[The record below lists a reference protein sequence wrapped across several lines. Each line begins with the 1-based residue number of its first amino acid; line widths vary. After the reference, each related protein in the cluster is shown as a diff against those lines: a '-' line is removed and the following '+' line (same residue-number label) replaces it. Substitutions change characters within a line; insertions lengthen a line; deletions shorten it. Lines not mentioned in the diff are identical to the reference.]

1 MERVD
6 TFKEGKVYLVYDAE
20 HHRMAV
26 EKHLQG
32 NFRIY
37 EQLQALSHSYLPKL
51 YAVSYTEDETI
62 VWEEYITGKSLE
74 QIPATEKQVT
84 KWLFEL
90 CDVLR
95 FLHQH
100 HILHRDIKPS
110 NLLLGSDGHIR
121 LIDFDAAR
129 EEKGQAEMDTHLLG
143 TRGYAPPEQYG
154 FAQTDERTDIYA
166 LGITVRELLGEK
178 AEKLRWRHILK
189 KCTALEPKK
198 RYHHVWQITWAIR
211 FGQIRRRLLYP
222 LVLAW
227 LTLVTSFAV
236 WSYAVDTDFRE
247 VMNVVVFTSYRDSVF
262 ATVDIKQIEQSNVK
276 LFVFSRDEKEVYDR
290 LKEKYPNV
298 NFISTGYCT
307 NQGYLLFGMFS
318 RTYNYDTGKTYYNYK
333 GFQGLCYIKG
343 GGEVAIIPPEM
354 CDSYAPAVL
363 KLYHLD
369 VFDTPIL

>member
-37 EQLQALSHSYLPKL
+37 EQLQALSHSYLPQL

-74 QIPATEKQVT
+74 RIPATEKQVT

-129 EEKGQAEMDTHLLG
+129 EEKEQAEMDTRLLG

-154 FAQTDERTDIYA
+154 FAQTDERADIYA
-166 LGITVRELLGEK
+166 LGVTARELLGK
-178 AEKLRWRHILK
+178 AAKKRRWKHILK

-211 FGQIRRRLLYP
+211 FGQIRHRLLYP
-222 LVLAW
+222 LVFTGLA
-227 LTLVTSFAV
+227 LVTGFAV
-236 WSYAVDTDFRE
+236 WGYATDTDVRGA
-247 VMNVVVFTSYRDSVF
+247 MNVVFSSRRALVFD
-262 ATVDIKQIEQSNVK
+262 TVDMKQIEQSNVK
-276 LFVFSRDEKEVYDR
+276 LFVFSGDAKGTYDR

-298 NFISTGYCT
+298 ISTGYCT
-307 NQGYLLFGMFS
+307 NQGYLLFGIFS
-318 RTYNYDTGKTYYNYK
+318 GTYYYDTGETYYK
-333 GFQGLCYIKG
+333 EFHGLCYITEDG
-343 GGEVAIIPPEM
+343 NIVSIPPEK
-354 CDSYAPAVL
+354 CASYAPAVL

-369 VFDTPIL
+369 VFDTNIV

>member
-6 TFKEGKVYLVYDAE
+6 TFKEGKVYLVYDVE

-32 NFRIY
+32 KALIY
-37 EQLQALSHSYLPKL
+37 EQLKALSHSYLPQL

-84 KWLFEL
+84 RWLFEL

-95 FLHQH
+95 FLHRH

-110 NLLLGSDGHIR
+110 NLLLGGDGHIR

-129 EEKGQAEMDTHLLG
+129 EEKAEAESDTRLLG

-198 RYHHVWQITWAIR
+198 RYHHVWQMEWAIR
-211 FGQIRRRLLYP
+211 FGQVRRRLVYP
-222 LVLAW
+222 LVTAW
-227 LTLVTSFAV
+227 LVLVTGFAV
-236 WSYAVDTDFRE
+236 WSYATDTDVHEAINIVLR
-247 VMNVVVFTSYRDSVF
+247 SRRDLIF
-262 ATVDIKQIEQSNVK
+262 DTADMKKIKQSNAK
-276 LFVFSRDEKEVYDR
+276 LYLFSGNAEKIYNR
-290 LKEKYPNV
+290 LKEKYPNA
-298 NFISTGYCT
+298 NLISTGYCSDE
-307 NQGYLLFGMFS
+307 GYLLFGVFS
-318 RTYNYDTGKTYYNYK
+318 KSYYIDTGE
-333 GFQGLCYIKG
+333 GFYQEFRGLCYLTA
-343 GGEVAIIPPEM
+343 EDQAVLIPPEK
-354 CDSYAPAVL
+354 CKPYAPAVL
-363 KLYHLD
+363 QLYHLD
-369 VFDTPIL
+369 IFDTPIL

>member
-32 NFRIY
+32 DFRIY
-37 EQLQALSHSYLPKL
+37 EQLQALPHLYLPKL
-51 YAVSYTEDETI
+51 YAVSYTENETI

-129 EEKGQAEMDTHLLG
+129 EEKEQAEMDTRLLG

-154 FAQTDERTDIYA
+154 FAQTDERADIYA
-166 LGITVRELLGEK
+166 LGVTAKELLGK
-178 AEKLRWRHILK
+178 AAKKRRWKHILK

-198 RYHHVWQITWAIR
+198 RYHHIWQITWAIR

-227 LTLVTSFAV
+227 LALVTGFAV
-236 WSYAVDTDFRE
+236 WGYATDADFRLAINF
-247 VMNVVVFTSYRDSVF
+247 VLFTPDRDF
-262 ATVDIKQIEQSNVK
+262 IFRMVDIKKLEQSDVE
-276 LFVFSRDEKEVYDR
+276 LYPFSGNTEEIYNR
-290 LKEKYPNV
+290 LTDKYRGY
-298 NFISTGYCT
+298 FISTGYCT
-307 NQGYLLFGMFS
+307 EDGELLFGMFAK
-318 RTYNYDTGKTYYNYK
+318 TTMIETGEDFYSE
-333 GFQGLCYIKG
+333 FQGLCYLPAHG
-343 GGEVAIIPPEM
+343 DMVEIPPEE
-354 CDSYAPAVL
+354 CEPYAPAVL
-363 KLYHLD
+363 KLYHLK
-369 VFDTPIL
+369 VFDDRIF

>member
-26 EKHLQG
+26 EKRLQG

-37 EQLQALSHSYLPKL
+37 EQLQALPHLYLPKL

-129 EEKGQAEMDTHLLG
+129 EEKEQAEMDTRLLG
-143 TRGYAPPEQYG
+143 TRGYAPPSNV
-154 FAQTDERTDIYA
+154 A
-166 LGITVRELLGEK
+166 LR
-178 AEKLRWRHILK
+178 RRMN
-189 KCTALEPKK
+189 
-198 RYHHVWQITWAIR
+198 
-211 FGQIRRRLLYP
+211 GQISMPLALRRRSC
-222 LVLAW
+222 LVKRQKSG
-227 LTLVTSFAV
+227 VGSIF
-236 WSYAVDTDFRE
+236 
-247 VMNVVVFTSYRDSVF
+247 
-262 ATVDIKQIEQSNVK
+262 
-276 LFVFSRDEKEVYDR
+276 
-290 LKEKYPNV
+290 
-298 NFISTGYCT
+298 
-307 NQGYLLFGMFS
+307 
-318 RTYNYDTGKTYYNYK
+318 
-333 GFQGLCYIKG
+333 
-343 GGEVAIIPPEM
+343 
-354 CDSYAPAVL
+354 
-363 KLYHLD
+363 
-369 VFDTPIL
+369 

>member
-26 EKHLQG
+26 EKHLLG
-32 NFRIY
+32 DFRIY
-37 EQLQALSHSYLPKL
+37 EQLQALPHLYLPKL
-51 YAVSYTEDETI
+51 YAVSYTENETI
-62 VWEEYITGKSLE
+62 VWEENITGKSLE

-129 EEKGQAEMDTHLLG
+129 EEKEQAEMDTRLLG

-166 LGITVRELLGEK
+166 LGVTARELLGK
-178 AEKLRWRHILK
+178 AAKKRRWKHILK

-227 LTLVTSFAV
+227 LVLVTGFAV
-236 WSYAVDTDFRE
+236 WSYASDADFRE
-247 VMNVVVFTSYRDSVF
+247 VINFVLFTPDRDF
-262 ATVDIKQIEQSNVK
+262 IFRTVDIKKLEQSDVE
-276 LFVFSRDEKEVYDR
+276 LYPFSGNTEEIYNR
-290 LKEKYPNV
+290 LTDKYRGY
-298 NFISTGYCT
+298 FISTGYCT
-307 NQGYLLFGMFS
+307 EDGELLFGMFAK
-318 RTYNYDTGKTYYNYK
+318 TTMIETGEDFYSE
-333 GFQGLCYIKG
+333 FQGLCYLPAHGDMVEIL
-343 GGEVAIIPPEM
+343 PEE
-354 CDSYAPAVL
+354 CEPYAPAVL
-363 KLYHLD
+363 KLYHLK
-369 VFDTPIL
+369 VFDDRIF